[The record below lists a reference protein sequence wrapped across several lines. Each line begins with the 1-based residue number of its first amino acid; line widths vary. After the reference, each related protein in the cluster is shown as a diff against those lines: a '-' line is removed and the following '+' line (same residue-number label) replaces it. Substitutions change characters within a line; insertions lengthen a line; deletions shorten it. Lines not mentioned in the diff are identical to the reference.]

1 MVDSRTVNGIAR
13 TRPRLVAA
21 AVGLAW
27 VAIGAGVFQP
37 LYLTIHRQDTK
48 ALAAMW
54 TEAPFR
60 KIAGLRTMLVEV
72 EARTKPGDRVLL
84 VTPHRPW
91 QGGYGYAFR
100 RAQYVL
106 AGRDVIPLLDR
117 ARDVVDER
125 SIERAQYVA
134 CWPSCAPLEGFDLV
148 WRGEPGMLLRRR

>member
-1 MVDSRTVNGIAR
+1 MNAIAR

-21 AVGLAW
+21 AVGLTW
-27 VAIGAGVFQP
+27 IAIGAGVFQP
-37 LYLTIHRQDTK
+37 LYLRIHTLDGG
-48 ALAAMW
+48 ALRALW

-60 KIAGLRTMLVEV
+60 RIPGLRAMLLEV
-72 EARTKPGDRVLL
+72 EARTNPGDRVLL
-84 VTPHRPW
+84 WTPHRPW

-125 SIERAQYVA
+125 SIDRAQYVA
-134 CWPSCAPLEGFDLV
+134 CWPSCPPLAGFDLV
-148 WRGEPGMLLRRR
+148 WRGEPGMLLRRH